1 MSVEALSDCSSRVIA
16 LDAER
21 AARSGQTILEA
32 CPYPWFTEEGK
43 LWRKVYR
50 AIVGRTAS

>member
-1 MSVEALSDCSSRVIA
+1 MTEYVIRA
-16 LDAER
+16 VTNDAER
-21 AARSGQTILEA
+21 AAKLGQTILDA

-50 AIVGRTAS
+50 SIVGEDAS

>member
-1 MSVEALSDCSSRVIA
+1 MTDYTEQAITA
-16 LDAER
+16 DAQR
-21 AARSGQTILEA
+21 AARLGHTILWA

-50 AIVGRTAS
+50 SIVGEDAS